1 MAIIKKPSS
10 LKNTNHISRE
20 RYYQYS
26 KWQRHKAKHFTP
38 HGAGQIQNC
47 SGGGKLRGIIR
58 NFKIKTFSK
67 V

>member
-1 MAIIKKPSS
+1 MAIIKRPSS

-26 KWQRHKAKHFTP
+26 KRRRHNKAKHFT
-38 HGAGQIQNC
+38 HGTRQIQNC
-47 SGGGKLRGIIR
+47 SGGRKLRAIIR
-58 NFKIKTFSK
+58 NFEIKTFSK